1 MQDPDA
7 CLTKL
12 VSSVERAVEALWLEN
27 ATHIRTRA
35 PEFELSASGED
46 EGELRCDADA
56 GRHDNAASTPAGCT
70 GPGMHIADYTYVCIA
85 AI

>member
-1 MQDPDA
+1 MLDK
-7 CLTKL
+7 T
-12 VSSVERAVEALWLEN
+12 SVECRACSRGSLTRERD
-27 ATHIRTRA
+27 TRTRA
-35 PEFELSASGED
+35 PEFELSGSGED